1 MGLAV
6 AALEHMVLHAYANK
20 SSQRPLTCI
29 QQTVNILTIEHVYR
43 YATLLLGVRLC
54 LRGVRTDT

>member
-6 AALEHMVLHAYANK
+6 AALKHMVLHTYTNQNLQK
-20 SSQRPLTCI
+20 SLTYI

-43 YATLLLGVRLC
+43 YATFLLGVRVC
-54 LRGVRTDT
+54 LWGLRIDT